1 MAWINL
7 TFFAEEKDID
17 LLSEALETRG
27 ALSIFIQDK
36 NLNNSD
42 EELIF
47 GEPHSGPNKFWATNQ
62 IQALFNDSVKIEEIQ
77 DELILN
83 FKDIDFK
90 FTASS
95 VSETDWVKLSQSQF
109 KPICIKNRINIVPSW
124 HKINNPKLIN
134 IILDPGLAFGTGA
147 HPTTHLCTEWLIDNV
162 SKEKKVL
169 DYGCG
174 SGILAIAAYKL
185 GAKMVKGIDID
196 PQAIIAS
203 KENGALNE
211 CNIDWFNTDKDFKF
225 QADLLVANILSSA
238 LSVLAPLLASYCLP
252 KGKIALSGILEA
264 QENQIKKIYA
274 PWFTFEKT
282 LKNNGWVCL
291 SGVKVQD
298 EIL

>member
-62 IQALFNDSVKIEEIQ
+62 IQALFNDSVDIKEIQ
-77 DELILN
+77 DELVSN
-83 FKDIDFK
+83 FQDIDFK

-109 KPICIKNRINIVPSW
+109 KPICIKDKINIVPSW
-124 HKINNPKLIN
+124 HKINNSKLIN

-162 SKEKKVL
+162 SREKKVL

-174 SGILAIAAYKL
+174 SGVLAITAYKL
-185 GAKMVKGIDID
+185 GAKIVKGVDID

-203 KENGALNE
+203 KENGNVNE
-211 CNIDWFNTDKDFKF
+211 CNIDWLNTDEDFKF

-238 LSVLAPLLASYCLP
+238 LSVLAPLLASYCSP
-252 KGKIALSGILEA
+252 KGKIALSGILES

-274 PWFTFEKT
+274 PWFTFEQT

-291 SGVKVQD
+291 SGVKV
-298 EIL
+298 

>member
-17 LLSEALETRG
+17 LLSEALEIRG

-62 IQALFNDSVKIEEIQ
+62 IQALFNDSVNIEEIQ

-83 FKDIDFK
+83 FKYIDFK
-90 FTASS
+90 FNASS

-109 KPICIKNRINIVPSW
+109 KPICIKDRINIVPSW

-174 SGILAIAAYKL
+174 SGILAIAAHKL
-185 GAKMVKGIDID
+185 GAKRVKGVDID

-203 KENGALNE
+203 KENGALNK
-211 CNIDWFNTDKDFKF
+211 CYIDWINTEKDFKF
-225 QADLLVANILSSA
+225 HADLVVANILSSA
-238 LSVLAPLLASYCLP
+238 LSVLAPLLASYCSP
-252 KGKIALSGILEA
+252 KGKIALSGILES

-274 PWFTFEKT
+274 PWFTFEQT

-291 SGVKVQD
+291 SGVKV
-298 EIL
+298 

>member
-17 LLSEALETRG
+17 LLSDALETRG

-47 GEPHSGPNKFWATNQ
+47 GEPHSGPNKFWASNQ
-62 IQALFNDSVKIEEIQ
+62 IQALFYDSVDIKEIQ
-77 DELILN
+77 DELVSN
-83 FKDIDFK
+83 FQDIDFK

-109 KPICIKNRINIVPSW
+109 KPICIKDRINIVPSW
-124 HKINNPKLIN
+124 HKINNPNLIN

-162 SKEKKVL
+162 SREKKVL

-185 GAKMVKGIDID
+185 GAKIVKGVDID

-203 KENGALNE
+203 KENGNVNE
-211 CNIDWFNTDKDFKF
+211 CNIDWLNTDEDFKF

-238 LSVLAPLLASYCLP
+238 LSVLAPLLASYCSP
-252 KGKIALSGILEA
+252 KGKIALSGILES

-274 PWFTFEKT
+274 PWFTFEQT
-282 LKNNGWVCL
+282 LKDNGWVCL
-291 SGVKVQD
+291 SGVKV
-298 EIL
+298 

>member
-62 IQALFNDSVKIEEIQ
+62 IQALFNDSVDIKEIQ

-83 FKDIDFK
+83 FQDIDFK

-185 GAKMVKGIDID
+185 GAKMVKGVDID

-203 KENGALNE
+203 KENGNVNE
-211 CNIDWFNTDKDFKF
+211 CNIDWLNTDEDFKF
-225 QADLLVANILSSA
+225 QTDLLVANILSSA
-238 LSVLAPLLASYCLP
+238 LSVLAPLLASYCAP
-252 KGKIALSGILEA
+252 KGKIALSGILES
-264 QENQIKKIYA
+264 QENQIKKIYE
-274 PWFTFEKT
+274 PWFNFEKT

-291 SGVKVQD
+291 SGVKV
-298 EIL
+298 

>member
-17 LLSEALETRG
+17 LLSEELESSG

-36 NLNNSD
+36 NLNTSD

-47 GEPHSGPNKFWATNQ
+47 GEPHSGPNKFWATSQ
-62 IQALFNDSVKIEEIQ
+62 IQALFSDSVDIKRIQ
-77 DELILN
+77 HELISN
-83 FKDIDFK
+83 FKDINFV
-90 FTASS
+90 FNTSF

-109 KPICIKNRINIVPSW
+109 KPICIKNRIKIVQSW
-124 HKINNPKLIN
+124 NEIENPKLIN

-174 SGILAIAAYKL
+174 SGILAIAAHKL
-185 GAKMVKGIDID
+185 GAKMVKGVDID

-203 KENGALNE
+203 KENGAINQ
-211 CNIDWFNTDKDFKF
+211 CNIQWLNTDKNFKF
-225 QADLLVANILSSA
+225 QADLVIANILSSA
-238 LSVLAPLLASYCLP
+238 LSVLAPLLASYCSP
-252 KGKIALSGILEA
+252 KGKIALSGILES
-264 QENQIKKIYA
+264 QESQIKKIYS
-274 PWFTFEKT
+274 PWFKFEKT
-282 LKNNGWVCL
+282 LKSEGWICL
-291 SGVKVQD
+291 SGVK
-298 EIL
+298 E

>member
-62 IQALFNDSVKIEEIQ
+62 IQALFYDSVDIKEIQ
-77 DELILN
+77 DELVSN
-83 FKDIDFK
+83 FQDIDFK

-109 KPICIKNRINIVPSW
+109 KPICIKDRINIVPSW

-185 GAKMVKGIDID
+185 GAKTVKGVDID

-203 KENGALNE
+203 KENGTLNE
-211 CNIDWFNTDKDFKF
+211 CNIDWLNTDKDLKF

-238 LSVLAPLLASYCLP
+238 LSVLAPLLASYCSP
-252 KGKIALSGILEA
+252 KGKIALSGILES

-274 PWFTFEKT
+274 PWFTFEQT

-291 SGVKVQD
+291 SGVKV
-298 EIL
+298 

>member
-62 IQALFNDSVKIEEIQ
+62 IQALFNDSVDIKEIQ

-174 SGILAIAAYKL
+174 SGILAIAAFKL
-185 GAKMVKGIDID
+185 GAKMVKGVDID

-203 KENGALNE
+203 KENGNVNE
-211 CNIDWFNTDKDFKF
+211 CNIDWLNTNEDFKF
-225 QADLLVANILSSA
+225 QTDLLVANILSSA
-238 LSVLAPLLASYCLP
+238 LSVLAPLLASYCAP
-252 KGKIALSGILEA
+252 KGKIALSGILES
-264 QENQIKKIYA
+264 QENQIKKIYE
-274 PWFTFEKT
+274 PWFNFEKT

-291 SGVKVQD
+291 SGVKV
-298 EIL
+298 

>member
-17 LLSEALETRG
+17 LLSEELESSG

-36 NLNNSD
+36 NLNNSN

-47 GEPHSGPNKFWATNQ
+47 GEPHSGPNKFWATSQ
-62 IQALFNDSVKIEEIQ
+62 IQALFSDSVDIKRIQ
-77 DELILN
+77 HELISN
-83 FKDIDFK
+83 FKDINFV
-90 FTASS
+90 FNTSF

-109 KPICIKNRINIVPSW
+109 EPICIKNRIEIVQSW
-124 HKINNPKLIN
+124 NEIENPKLIN

-174 SGILAIAAYKL
+174 SGILAIAAHKL
-185 GAKMVKGIDID
+185 GAKIVKGVDID

-203 KENGALNE
+203 KENGAINQCDIQWL
-211 CNIDWFNTDKDFKF
+211 NTDKNFKF
-225 QADLLVANILSSA
+225 QADLVIANILSSA
-238 LSVLAPLLASYCLP
+238 LSVLAPLLASYCSP
-252 KGKIALSGILEA
+252 KGKIALSGILES
-264 QENQIKKIYA
+264 QESQIKKIYS
-274 PWFTFEKT
+274 PWFKFEKT
-282 LKNNGWVCL
+282 LKSEGWICL
-291 SGVKVQD
+291 SGVK
-298 EIL
+298 E

>member
-62 IQALFNDSVKIEEIQ
+62 IQALFNDSVDIKEIQ

-83 FKDIDFK
+83 FQDIDFK

-185 GAKMVKGIDID
+185 GAKMVKGVDID

-203 KENGALNE
+203 KENGNVNE
-211 CNIDWFNTDKDFKF
+211 CNIDWLNTNEDFKF
-225 QADLLVANILSSA
+225 QTDLLVANILSSA
-238 LSVLAPLLASYCLP
+238 LSVLAPLLASYCAP
-252 KGKIALSGILEA
+252 KGKIALSGILES
-264 QENQIKKIYA
+264 QENQIKKIYE
-274 PWFTFEKT
+274 PWFNFEKT

-291 SGVKVQD
+291 SGVKV
-298 EIL
+298 

>member
-62 IQALFNDSVKIEEIQ
+62 IQALFNDSVDIKEIQ

-83 FKDIDFK
+83 FQDIDFK

-109 KPICIKNRINIVPSW
+109 KPICIKDRINIVPSW

-185 GAKMVKGIDID
+185 GAKMVKGVDID

-203 KENGALNE
+203 KENGNVNE
-211 CNIDWFNTDKDFKF
+211 CNIDWLNTNEDFKF
-225 QADLLVANILSSA
+225 QTDLLVANILSSA
-238 LSVLAPLLASYCLP
+238 LSVLAPLLASYCAP
-252 KGKIALSGILEA
+252 KGKIALSGILES
-264 QENQIKKIYA
+264 QENQIKKIYE
-274 PWFTFEKT
+274 PWFNFEKT

-291 SGVKVQD
+291 SGVKV
-298 EIL
+298 

>member
-17 LLSEALETRG
+17 LLSDALETRG

-47 GEPHSGPNKFWATNQ
+47 GEPHSGLNKFWATNQ
-62 IQALFNDSVKIEEIQ
+62 IQALFNDSVNIKEIQ

-83 FKDIDFK
+83 FQDIDFK
-90 FTASS
+90 FTTSS

-109 KPICIKNRINIVPSW
+109 KPICIKDRINIIPSW

-185 GAKMVKGIDID
+185 GAKIVKGVDID

-203 KENGALNE
+203 KENGNVNE
-211 CNIDWFNTDKDFKF
+211 CNIDWLNTDEDFKF

-238 LSVLAPLLASYCLP
+238 LSVLAPLLASYCAP
-252 KGKIALSGILEA
+252 KGKIALSGILES
-264 QENQIKKIYA
+264 QENHIKKIYA
-274 PWFTFEKT
+274 PWFIFEQT

-291 SGVKVQD
+291 SGVKV
-298 EIL
+298 

>member
-17 LLSEALETRG
+17 LLSEVLETRG

-62 IQALFNDSVKIEEIQ
+62 IQALFNDSVDIKEIQ
-77 DELILN
+77 DELVSN
-83 FKDIDFK
+83 FQDIDFK

-109 KPICIKNRINIVPSW
+109 KPICIKDRINIVPSW

-185 GAKMVKGIDID
+185 GAKVVKGVDID

-203 KENGALNE
+203 KENGAVNE
-211 CNIDWFNTDKDFKF
+211 CNIDWLNTDKDFKF
-225 QADLLVANILSSA
+225 KADLLVANILSSA
-238 LSVLAPLLASYCLP
+238 LFVLAPLLASYCAP
-252 KGKIALSGILEA
+252 KGKIALSGILES

-274 PWFTFEKT
+274 PWFTFEQT
-282 LKNNGWVCL
+282 SKNNGWVCL
-291 SGVKVQD
+291 SGVKV
-298 EIL
+298 

>member
-17 LLSEALETRG
+17 LLSEELESSG

-36 NLNNSD
+36 NLNNSN

-47 GEPHSGPNKFWATNQ
+47 GEPHSGPNKFWATSQ
-62 IQALFNDSVKIEEIQ
+62 IQALFSDSVDIKRIQ
-77 DELILN
+77 HELISN
-83 FKDIDFK
+83 FKDINFV
-90 FTASS
+90 FNTSF

-109 KPICIKNRINIVPSW
+109 KPICIKNRIKIVQSW
-124 HKINNPKLIN
+124 NEIENPKLIN

-174 SGILAIAAYKL
+174 SGILAIAAHKL
-185 GAKMVKGIDID
+185 GAKMVKGVDID

-203 KENGALNE
+203 KENGAINQCDIQWL
-211 CNIDWFNTDKDFKF
+211 NTDKNFKF
-225 QADLLVANILSSA
+225 QADLVIANILSSA

-252 KGKIALSGILEA
+252 KGKIALSGILES
-264 QENQIKKIYA
+264 QESQIKKIYS
-274 PWFTFEKT
+274 PWFKFEKT
-282 LKNNGWVCL
+282 LKSEGWICL
-291 SGVKVQD
+291 SGVK
-298 EIL
+298 E

>member
-17 LLSEALETRG
+17 LLSDALETRG

-62 IQALFNDSVKIEEIQ
+62 IQALFNDSVDIKEIQ

-83 FKDIDFK
+83 FQDIDFK

-174 SGILAIAAYKL
+174 SGILAIAAFKL
-185 GAKMVKGIDID
+185 GAKMVKGVDID

-203 KENGALNE
+203 KENGNVNE
-211 CNIDWFNTDKDFKF
+211 CNIDWLNTNEDFKF
-225 QADLLVANILSSA
+225 QTDLLVANILSSA
-238 LSVLAPLLASYCLP
+238 LSVLAPLLASYCAP
-252 KGKIALSGILEA
+252 KGKIALSGILES
-264 QENQIKKIYA
+264 QENQIKKIYE
-274 PWFTFEKT
+274 PWFNFEKT

-291 SGVKVQD
+291 SGVKV
-298 EIL
+298 

>member
-62 IQALFNDSVKIEEIQ
+62 IQALFYDSVDIKEIQ
-77 DELILN
+77 DELVSN
-83 FKDIDFK
+83 FQDIDFK

-109 KPICIKNRINIVPSW
+109 KPICIKDRINIVPSW
-124 HKINNPKLIN
+124 HKINNPNLIN

-162 SKEKKVL
+162 SREKKVL

-185 GAKMVKGIDID
+185 GAKIVKGVDID

-203 KENGALNE
+203 KENGNVNE
-211 CNIDWFNTDKDFKF
+211 CNIDWLNTDEDFKF

-238 LSVLAPLLASYCLP
+238 LSVLAPLLASYCSP
-252 KGKIALSGILEA
+252 KGKIALSGILES

-274 PWFTFEKT
+274 PWFTFEQT
-282 LKNNGWVCL
+282 LKDNGWVCL
-291 SGVKVQD
+291 SGVKV
-298 EIL
+298 

>member
-62 IQALFNDSVKIEEIQ
+62 IQALFNDSVDIKEIQ
-77 DELILN
+77 DELVSN
-83 FKDIDFK
+83 FQDIDFK

-109 KPICIKNRINIVPSW
+109 KPICIKDRINIVPSW

-185 GAKMVKGIDID
+185 GAKTVKGVDID

-203 KENGALNE
+203 KENGTLNE
-211 CNIDWFNTDKDFKF
+211 CNIDWLNTDKDFKF

-238 LSVLAPLLASYCLP
+238 LSVLAPLLASYCSP
-252 KGKIALSGILEA
+252 KGKIALSGILES

-274 PWFTFEKT
+274 PWFTFEQT

-291 SGVKVQD
+291 SGVKV
-298 EIL
+298 

>member
-62 IQALFNDSVKIEEIQ
+62 IQALFNDSVDIKEIQ

-185 GAKMVKGIDID
+185 GAKMVKGVDID

-203 KENGALNE
+203 KENGNVNE
-211 CNIDWFNTDKDFKF
+211 CNIDWLNTNEDFKF

-238 LSVLAPLLASYCLP
+238 LSVLAPLLASYCAP
-252 KGKIALSGILEA
+252 KGKIALSGILES
-264 QENQIKKIYA
+264 QENQIKKIYE
-274 PWFTFEKT
+274 PWFNFEKT

-291 SGVKVQD
+291 SGVKV
-298 EIL
+298 

>member
-17 LLSEALETRG
+17 LLSDALETRG

-62 IQALFNDSVKIEEIQ
+62 IQALFNDSVNIEEIQ

-83 FKDIDFK
+83 FKYIDFK
-90 FTASS
+90 FNASS

-109 KPICIKNRINIVPSW
+109 KPICIKDRINIVPSW

-185 GAKMVKGIDID
+185 GAKMVKGVDID

-203 KENGALNE
+203 KENGIVNE
-211 CNIDWFNTDKDFKF
+211 CNIDWLNTNEDFKF

-238 LSVLAPLLASYCLP
+238 LSVLAPLLASYCAP
-252 KGKIALSGILEA
+252 KGKIALSGILES

-274 PWFTFEKT
+274 PWFTFEQT

-291 SGVKVQD
+291 SGVKV
-298 EIL
+298 

>member
-47 GEPHSGPNKFWATNQ
+47 GEPHSGQNKFWATNQ
-62 IQALFNDSVKIEEIQ
+62 IQALFNNSVDIKEIQ
-77 DELILN
+77 EELVSN
-83 FKDIDFK
+83 FQDIDFK
-90 FTASS
+90 FTTSS

-109 KPICIKNRINIVPSW
+109 KPICIKDRITIVPSW

-134 IILDPGLAFGTGA
+134 ISLDPGLAFGTGA

-162 SKEKKVL
+162 SKGKKVL

-185 GAKMVKGIDID
+185 GAKVVKGVDID

-211 CNIDWFNTDKDFKF
+211 CNIDWLNTDKDFKF

-238 LSVLAPLLASYCLP
+238 LSVLAPLLASYCSS
-252 KGKIALSGILEA
+252 KGKIALSGILES

-274 PWFTFEKT
+274 PWFTFEQT

-291 SGVKVQD
+291 SGVKV
-298 EIL
+298 

>member
-62 IQALFNDSVKIEEIQ
+62 IQALFNDSVDIKEIQ
-77 DELILN
+77 DELVSN
-83 FKDIDFK
+83 FQDIDFK

-109 KPICIKNRINIVPSW
+109 KPICIKDRINIVPSW

-185 GAKMVKGIDID
+185 GAKTVKGVDID

-203 KENGALNE
+203 KENGTLNE
-211 CNIDWFNTDKDFKF
+211 CNIDWLNTDKDFKF

-238 LSVLAPLLASYCLP
+238 LSVLAPLLASYCSP
-252 KGKIALSGILEA
+252 KGKIALSGILES

-274 PWFTFEKT
+274 PWFTFEQT
-282 LKNNGWVCL
+282 SKNNGWVCL
-291 SGVKVQD
+291 SGVKV
-298 EIL
+298 

>member
-62 IQALFNDSVKIEEIQ
+62 IQALFYDSVDIKEIQ
-77 DELILN
+77 DELVSN
-83 FKDIDFK
+83 FQDIDFK

-109 KPICIKNRINIVPSW
+109 KPICIKDRINIVPSW

-185 GAKMVKGIDID
+185 GAKTVKGVDID

-203 KENGALNE
+203 KENGTLNE
-211 CNIDWFNTDKDFKF
+211 CNIDWLNTDKDFKF

-238 LSVLAPLLASYCLP
+238 LSVLAPLLASYCSP
-252 KGKIALSGILEA
+252 KGKIALSGILES

-274 PWFTFEKT
+274 PWFTFEQT

-291 SGVKVQD
+291 SGVKV
-298 EIL
+298 

>member
-62 IQALFNDSVKIEEIQ
+62 IQALFNDSVDIKEIQ

-83 FKDIDFK
+83 FQDIDFK

-174 SGILAIAAYKL
+174 SGILAIAAFKL
-185 GAKMVKGIDID
+185 GAKMVKGVDID

-203 KENGALNE
+203 KENGNVNE
-211 CNIDWFNTDKDFKF
+211 CNIDWLNTNEDFKF
-225 QADLLVANILSSA
+225 QTDLLVANILSSA
-238 LSVLAPLLASYCLP
+238 LSVLAPLLASYCAP
-252 KGKIALSGILEA
+252 KGKIALSGILES

-274 PWFTFEKT
+274 PWFNFEKT

-291 SGVKVQD
+291 SGVKV
-298 EIL
+298 

>member
-62 IQALFNDSVKIEEIQ
+62 IQALFNDSVDIKEIQ

-83 FKDIDFK
+83 FQDIDFK

-174 SGILAIAAYKL
+174 SGILAIAAFKL
-185 GAKMVKGIDID
+185 GAKMVKGVDID

-203 KENGALNE
+203 KENGNVNE
-211 CNIDWFNTDKDFKF
+211 CNIDWLNTNEDFKF
-225 QADLLVANILSSA
+225 QTDLLVANILSSA
-238 LSVLAPLLASYCLP
+238 LSVLAPLLASYCAP
-252 KGKIALSGILEA
+252 KGKIALSGILES
-264 QENQIKKIYA
+264 QENQIKKIYE
-274 PWFTFEKT
+274 PWFNFEKT
-282 LKNNGWVCL
+282 LINNGWVCL
-291 SGVKVQD
+291 SGVKV
-298 EIL
+298 

>member
-17 LLSEALETRG
+17 LLSDALETRG

-47 GEPHSGPNKFWATNQ
+47 GEPHSGPNKFWANNQ
-62 IQALFNDSVKIEEIQ
+62 IQALFNDSVDIKEIQ
-77 DELILN
+77 DELVSN
-83 FKDIDFK
+83 FQDIDFK

-109 KPICIKNRINIVPSW
+109 KPICIKDRINIVPSW

-185 GAKMVKGIDID
+185 GAKTVKGVDID

-203 KENGALNE
+203 KENGTLNE
-211 CNIDWFNTDKDFKF
+211 CNIDWLNTDKDLKF

-238 LSVLAPLLASYCLP
+238 LSVLAPLLASYCSP
-252 KGKIALSGILEA
+252 KGKIALSGILES

-274 PWFTFEKT
+274 PWFTFEQT
-282 LKNNGWVCL
+282 SKNNGWVCL
-291 SGVKVQD
+291 SGVKV
-298 EIL
+298 

>member
-62 IQALFNDSVKIEEIQ
+62 IQALFNNSVDIKEIQ
-77 DELILN
+77 DELVSN
-83 FKDIDFK
+83 FQDIDFK

-109 KPICIKNRINIVPSW
+109 KPICIKDRINIVPSW

-174 SGILAIAAYKL
+174 SGILAIAAFKL
-185 GAKMVKGIDID
+185 GAKMVKGVDID

-203 KENGALNE
+203 KENGNVNE
-211 CNIDWFNTDKDFKF
+211 CNIDWVNTDEDFKF

-238 LSVLAPLLASYCLP
+238 LSVLAPLLASYCAP
-252 KGKIALSGILEA
+252 KGKIALSGILES
-264 QENQIKKIYA
+264 QENQIKKIYE
-274 PWFTFEKT
+274 PWFNFEKT

-291 SGVKVQD
+291 SGVKV
-298 EIL
+298 

>member
-7 TFFAEEKDID
+7 TFFAEKKDID

-62 IQALFNDSVKIEEIQ
+62 IQALFNDSVNIEEIQ

-83 FKDIDFK
+83 FKYIDFK
-90 FTASS
+90 FKASS

-109 KPICIKNRINIVPSW
+109 KPICIKDRINIVPSW

-185 GAKMVKGIDID
+185 GAKMVKGVDID

-203 KENGALNE
+203 KENGAVNE
-211 CNIDWFNTDKDFKF
+211 CDIDWLNTDEDFKF

-238 LSVLAPLLASYCLP
+238 LSVLAPLLASYCAP
-252 KGKIALSGILEA
+252 KGKIALSGILES

-274 PWFTFEKT
+274 PWFTFEQT

-291 SGVKVQD
+291 SGVKV
-298 EIL
+298 

>member
-17 LLSEALETRG
+17 LLSDALETRG

-62 IQALFNDSVKIEEIQ
+62 IQALFNDFVDIKEIQ
-77 DELILN
+77 DELVSN
-83 FKDIDFK
+83 FQDIDFK

-95 VSETDWVKLSQSQF
+95 VSETDWVKFSQSQF
-109 KPICIKNRINIVPSW
+109 KPICIKDRINIVPSW

-185 GAKMVKGIDID
+185 GAKMVKGVDID

-203 KENGALNE
+203 KENGAVNE
-211 CNIDWFNTDKDFKF
+211 CNIDWLNTEKDFKF

-238 LSVLAPLLASYCLP
+238 LSVLAPLLASYCSP
-252 KGKIALSGILEA
+252 KGKIALSGILES

-274 PWFTFEKT
+274 PWFTFEQT

-291 SGVKVQD
+291 SGVKV
-298 EIL
+298 

>member
-7 TFFAEEKDID
+7 TFFAEEKDIN

-62 IQALFNDSVKIEEIQ
+62 IQALFNNSVDIKEIQ
-77 DELILN
+77 DELVSN
-83 FKDIDFK
+83 FQDIDFK

-109 KPICIKNRINIVPSW
+109 KPICIKDRINIVPSW

-162 SKEKKVL
+162 SKGKKVL

-185 GAKMVKGIDID
+185 GAKVVKGVDID

-211 CNIDWFNTDKDFKF
+211 CNIDWLNTDKDFKF

-238 LSVLAPLLASYCLP
+238 LSVLAPLLASYCSP
-252 KGKIALSGILEA
+252 KGKIALSGILES

-274 PWFTFEKT
+274 PWFTFEQT

-291 SGVKVQD
+291 SGVKV
-298 EIL
+298 

>member
-17 LLSEALETRG
+17 LLSEELESSG

-36 NLNNSD
+36 NLNNSN

-47 GEPHSGPNKFWATNQ
+47 GEPHSGPNKFWATSQ
-62 IQALFNDSVKIEEIQ
+62 IQALFSDSLDIKRIQ
-77 DELILN
+77 HELISN
-83 FKDIDFK
+83 FKDINFV
-90 FTASS
+90 FNTSF

-109 KPICIKNRINIVPSW
+109 KPIYIKNRIEIVQSW
-124 HKINNPKLIN
+124 NEIENPKLIN

-174 SGILAIAAYKL
+174 SGILAIAAHKL
-185 GAKMVKGIDID
+185 GAKIVKGVDID

-203 KENGALNE
+203 KENGAINQCDIQWL
-211 CNIDWFNTDKDFKF
+211 NTDKNFKF
-225 QADLLVANILSSA
+225 QADLVIANILSSA
-238 LSVLAPLLASYCLP
+238 LSVLAPLLASYCSP
-252 KGKIALSGILEA
+252 KGKIALSGILES
-264 QENQIKKIYA
+264 QESQIKKIYS
-274 PWFTFEKT
+274 PWFKFEKT
-282 LKNNGWVCL
+282 LKSEGWICL
-291 SGVKVQD
+291 SGVK
-298 EIL
+298 E

>member
-17 LLSEALETRG
+17 LLSEELNSNG

-36 NLNNSD
+36 NINNSN

-47 GEPHSGPNKFWATNQ
+47 GEPHSGQNKFWSTSQ
-62 IQALFNDSVKIEEIQ
+62 IQALFSDSVDIKKIQ
-77 DELILN
+77 HALISN
-83 FKDIDFK
+83 FKDVDFT
-90 FTASS
+90 FNTSS

-124 HKINNPKLIN
+124 LEIDNPKLIN

-185 GAKMVKGIDID
+185 GAKTVKGVDID

-203 KENGALNE
+203 KENGTLNE
-211 CNIDWFNTDKDFKF
+211 CNIDWLNTDKDFKF

-238 LSVLAPLLASYCLP
+238 LSVLAPLLASYCSP
-252 KGKIALSGILEA
+252 KGKIALSGILES

-274 PWFTFEKT
+274 PWFTFEQT

-291 SGVKVQD
+291 SGVKV
-298 EIL
+298 

>member
-62 IQALFNDSVKIEEIQ
+62 IQALFNNSVDIKEIQ
-77 DELILN
+77 DELVSN
-83 FKDIDFK
+83 FQDIDFK

-109 KPICIKNRINIVPSW
+109 KPICIKDRINIVPSW

-162 SKEKKVL
+162 SKGKKVL

-185 GAKMVKGIDID
+185 GAKVVKGVDID

-211 CNIDWFNTDKDFKF
+211 CNIDWLNTDKDFKF

-238 LSVLAPLLASYCLP
+238 LSVLAPLLASYCSP
-252 KGKIALSGILEA
+252 KGKIALSGILES

-274 PWFTFEKT
+274 PWFTFEQT

-291 SGVKVQD
+291 SGVKV
-298 EIL
+298 